1 MKGERMKIDLIT
13 NVSHDLKTPLTSI
26 IGYVDLLSRDQ
37 TLSAESRDYVT
48 ILINKTERLKAIILT
63 YLNLRKQQVEMRK

>member
-26 IGYVDLLSRDQ
+26 ISYVDLLARDR
-37 TLSAESRDYVT
+37 TLSPEARDYVT
-48 ILINKTERLKAIILT
+48 ILNQKTERS
-63 YLNLRKQQVEMRK
+63 V